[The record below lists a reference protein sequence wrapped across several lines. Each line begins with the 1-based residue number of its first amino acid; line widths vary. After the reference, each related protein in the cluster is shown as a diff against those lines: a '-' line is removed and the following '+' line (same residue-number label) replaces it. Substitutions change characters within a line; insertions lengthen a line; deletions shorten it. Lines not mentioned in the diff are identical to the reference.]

1 MNEKLVRNTQRLVE
15 WFKQEALP
23 LWSTVGI
30 NPDNLGSYERLDA
43 SGKPDLDVNLRVRV
57 QARQMF
63 TYSVAHYFGWT
74 DVAPQVVKGL
84 AQFVDNF
91 GRHPSGQGYV
101 HLLNA
106 NYEVIDSKQ
115 DLYDHAFFLLSL
127 SWRYRAFNDDES
139 KMEAEELVAFL
150 DEKFGQKCGGWSEGD
165 YDAPCRRQNP
175 HMHLFEAFM
184 SWYEASGDASWLAR
198 AGEMFALF
206 ETRFFDESENVLLEF
221 FNDDWTPLAGD
232 KGRIVEPG
240 HMFEWVWLLRW
251 YQACSGREVSR
262 YADALFQKGLEIG
275 LNQNGLA
282 YDAVTADGKVL
293 DATKRCWPLIELVKA
308 GLVQATAGHEQGEQI
323 AADALERL
331 IDRYLVSSTP
341 GAYIDQLNA
350 NDEVSVDVAPA
361 STLYHL
367 IVVAVEA
374 QDYLQQLEMDNE

>member
-1 MNEKLVRNTQRLVE
+1 M
-15 WFKQEALP
+15 
-23 LWSTVGI
+23 
-30 NPDNLGSYERLDA
+30 
-43 SGKPDLDVNLRVRV
+43 
-57 QARQMF
+57 
-63 TYSVAHYFGWT
+63 
-74 DVAPQVVKGL
+74 
-84 AQFVDNF
+84 
-91 GRHPSGQGYV
+91 

-206 ETRFFDESENVLLEF
+206 ETRFFDDSENVLLEF

-350 NDEVSVDVAPA
+350 DDEVSVDVAPA